1 MKQIQHHPNYS
12 VTKEGKV
19 FSHNIN
25 AFLAPFN
32 CNGYLRVSLSNKN
45 KFKKYLIHR
54 LVAESFIEN
63 TENKP
68 FVNHINGNKSDNRL
82 ENLEWCN
89 NSENMI
95 HAYKIGLY
103 DMSQNK
109 AGEMGKKTIK
119 FAQKANEK
127 IVLDTQTG
135 IFYDSAKEAAS
146 LLGINYWNVAQYL
159 SGRRKNKT
167 SLIYA

>member
-1 MKQIQHHPNYS
+1 MKQINHHPNYS
-12 VTKEGKV
+12 VTKDGNV

-25 AFLAPFN
+25 AFLCPFN
-32 CNGYLRVSLSNKN
+32 CNGYLRVNLSKNN

-54 LVAESFIEN
+54 LVAEAFIEN
-63 TENKP
+63 NQNKP

-89 NSENMI
+89 NSENML

-103 DMSQNK
+103 DMTENK
-109 AGEMGKKTIK
+109 AGEIGKKTIK

-127 IVLDTQTG
+127 IVLNTQTG
-135 IFYDSAKEAAS
+135 IFYDSVKEAAN
-146 LLGINYWNVAQYL
+146 LLGYKYHNLVQYL
-159 SGRRKNKT
+159 SGKNKNKT
-167 SLIYA
+167 YLIYA

>member
-1 MKQIQHHPNYS
+1 MKQIQQYPNYS

-19 FSHNIN
+19 FSHNIIG
-25 AFLAPFN
+25 FLAPFN
-32 CNGYLRVSLSNKN
+32 CNGYLRVSLSSNN

-63 TENKP
+63 MENKP

-95 HAYKIGLY
+95 HAYKTGLY
-103 DMSQNK
+103 DKSENK

-127 IVLDTQTG
+127 LVLDTQMG
-135 IFYDSAKEAAS
+135 IFYNSAKEAS
-146 LLGINYWNVAQYL
+146 DLLGINYWNIVQYL
-159 SGRRKNKT
+159 RGRRKNRT
-167 SLIYA
+167 NLIYA